1 MATIDTISAHPPI
14 AHTRPERRRLL
25 LHRIS
30 KSAYAILRGVIV
42 IGICFLIL
50 HPIVSRIMISFMTE
64 QDLFDQTVI
73 YVPRQFTLENY
84 ATVWRAMNFAVPFFN
99 SLRLTLLVSLF
110 QVVACAL
117 IGYGFARFDFPGK
130 RIWFALVIFTLIVPP
145 QTIMIPL
152 FLHFRFFDVAG
163 LFGLVTGQ
171 RGINLLDT
179 IWPFVLMSATGM
191 GMKSGLYIYIVRQF
205 YRSVPR
211 ELEEAA
217 YIDGAGVLKT
227 FAMVML
233 PSGVP
238 AFVTIFLFSFVWQWT
253 DTFYSNLFLRNLL
266 TLPRALNS
274 LPLVIS
280 QQMYG
285 EIGTL
290 ATMPPAMASM
300 YTNVGSL
307 MLVAP
312 LVILYV
318 VFQRYFVESVER
330 SGMVG

>member
-1 MATIDTISAHPPI
+1 MALTDGLTASIPI
-14 AHTRPERRRLL
+14 AATPGERRRVIARRVS
-25 LHRIS
+25 HG
-30 KSAYAILRGVIV
+30 AYAVLRGVIV

-50 HPIVSRIMISFMTE
+50 HPIVSRVMISFMTE

-73 YVPRQFTLENY
+73 YIPRRFTLANF

-99 SLRLTLLVSLF
+99 SLRLTVLVSLL
-110 QVVACAL
+110 QVVSCAL

-130 RIWFALVIFTLIVPP
+130 RIWFGLVIFTLIVPP
-145 QTIMIPL
+145 QTVMIPL
-152 FLHFRFFDVAG
+152 FLHFRFFDVLG
-163 LFGLVTGQ
+163 MFRLVTGEQ
-171 RGINLLDT
+171 GINLLDT

-191 GMKSGLYIYIVRQF
+191 GLKSGLYIYIVRQF

-227 FAMVML
+227 FTMVML
-233 PSGVP
+233 PSGIP
-238 AFVTIFLFSFVWQWT
+238 AFVTVFLFSFVWQWT
-253 DTFYSNLFLRNLL
+253 DTFYSNLFLRNLI
-266 TLPRALNS
+266 TLPRALSS

-280 QQMYG
+280 RQMYG

-312 LVILYV
+312 LIVLYV